1 MAIKPL
7 PPKLAKQARAN
18 SVKQLCDLYN
28 IVIGVALSIAIYGI
42 IDTTQTPI
50 PFKTNNAFSFLVF
63 IIIIIPFYHGA
74 VRHLYITYVETGQSS
89 RIKSYALFL
98 DYIILFFEGG
108 LFVALALV
116 LNTLPSF

>member
-42 IDTTQTPI
+42 IDTTKTPI
-50 PFKTNNAFSFLVF
+50 PFKTNNSFSFLVF

-74 VRHLYITYVETGQSS
+74 VRHLYITYVEEGSS
-89 RIKSYALFL
+89 ARIKSYALFL
-98 DYIILFFEGG
+98 DYIILF
-108 LFVALALV
+108 LKADYLSHLR
-116 LNTLPSF
+116 SF